1 MEETLIPRQ
10 PVLVTP
16 KSKPLWAS
24 RLWNEN
30 TKDNQS
36 QTAKLALSYK
46 QSNNFLPL
54 LLPLLC
60 PSLSWLL
67 WGRAHDHS
75 PFGAVRCQL
84 IFLLKQTLQMC
95 NTPQCIFPINRLLKT
110 LKHVRWSFYL
120 FLCPFIFPGD
130 LPAPTPLPS
139 ARTNWSGCLVIL
151 RHSVTLGLLCY
162 FAKLDSL
169 FSGC

>member
-10 PVLVTP
+10 PVVVTP

-67 WGRAHDHS
+67 WGRARDHS

-84 IFLLKQTLQMC
+84 IFLLKLSKCVIHLSVYFLSTGFWKHLSTSVGLSFSVSIYFSWRPPRSDPPPLRPYKLVWLLG
-95 NTPQCIFPINRLLKT
+95 NPETQC
-110 LKHVRWSFYL
+110 H
-120 FLCPFIFPGD
+120 PGTS
-130 LPAPTPLPS
+130 L
-139 ARTNWSGCLVIL
+139 
-151 RHSVTLGLLCY
+151 LLC
-162 FAKLDSL
+162 
-169 FSGC
+169 